1 MKTLHA
7 IVVATIAAGA
17 CDSALAG
24 NSQRQLEAVTVQ
36 SQQVDCTPPSSSA
49 LCSALHAQIRLH
61 FSPREI
67 GMLFGAR
74 TSYPETSTTYERVNL
89 RYASL
94 VREVAANFRG
104 ADAIAAR

>member
-17 CDSALAG
+17 CGNALAA
-24 NSQRQLEAVTVQ
+24 NAQRQLEAVTVQ
-36 SQQVDCTPPSSSA
+36 SPHVDCTPPSSSA
-49 LCSALHAQIRLH
+49 LCSALHARIRLH

-74 TSYPETSTTYERVNL
+74 TSYPEASTTYERVNL
-89 RYASL
+89 RYAEL
-94 VREVAANFRG
+94 VREIAATFGG

>member
-7 IVVATIAAGA
+7 IVVATITAGA

-49 LCSALHAQIRLH
+49 LCAALHAQIRLH

-67 GMLFGAR
+67 GMLFRAR
-74 TSYPETSTTYERVNL
+74 TSYPEASTTFERVNL
-89 RYASL
+89 RYALL
-94 VREVAANFRG
+94 VREIAAEFHG
-104 ADAIAAR
+104 PGAIAAR

>member
-24 NSQRQLEAVTVQ
+24 NQRQLEAVTVQ
-36 SQQVDCTPPSSSA
+36 SQPIDCTPPSSST

-74 TSYPETSTTYERVNL
+74 TSYPEASTTYERANL
-89 RYASL
+89 RYVAL
-94 VREVAANFRG
+94 VREVAANVGG
-104 ADAIAAR
+104 ADAVAAR